1 MEIRKVWAIS
11 FSPTGGT
18 ERVCAEIAKAL
29 SDRLQAPSEGGSLN
43 GPEARKRVYE
53 FSASDLLVIACPT
66 YAGRLPN
73 KIAPDLRSI
82 LRGNRTPAV
91 AVVTFGNRAFD
102 NALAELVMLLSGNGF
117 YPVSA
122 GAFVTRHA
130 FTDALGLRPA
140 ILDLWEMRS
149 FAARTAE
156 ILLHSDAF
164 PASATVPD
172 SIPASATL
180 SVTVPGDPD
189 APYYVPKGL
198 DGNPANFLKA
208 KPKVN
213 GRCNQCGACAA
224 MCPTGAINPRD
235 ASDVSGICIKCQ
247 ACVRR
252 CTRQARYFDDPA
264 FLSHVAALERD
275 CVDPKENAVFYA
287 THGILD

>member
-1 MEIRKVWAIS
+1 MEIKTVRAMS

-18 ERVCAEIAKAL
+18 ERVCAEIARTL
-29 SDRLQAPSEGGSLN
+29 SDRLQAPSEVGSLN
-43 GPEARKRVYE
+43 GPEARKRVYD

-102 NALAELVMLLSGNGF
+102 NALAELVTLLSGNGF

-140 ILDLWEMRS
+140 ISDLWEMRS
-149 FAARTAE
+149 FAAQTAE
-156 ILLHSDAF
+156 ILLQSDA
-164 PASATVPD
+164 
-172 SIPASATL
+172 L
-180 SVTVPGDPD
+180 SCSLTVPGDPD

-198 DGNPANFLKA
+198 DGNPANFLRA

-235 ASDVSGICIKCQ
+235 ASDIRGICVKCQ

-252 CTRQARYFDDPA
+252 CTRQARYFDDSA

-275 CVDPKENAVFYA
+275 CVAPKENAVFYA
-287 THGILD
+287 SRNESG